1 MNLTMSRVD
10 LPHAMWNLRYGQS
23 LRYRYWDEEAVLYN
37 DLSGATH
44 LLGPAALC
52 VLEALR
58 SGPASAES
66 LASTLL
72 NEFEVD
78 DGALDG
84 ELEVLLRELSQLSLI
99 EHCPC

>member
-1 MNLTMSRVD
+1 MLQVD
-10 LPHAMWNLRYGQS
+10 LPPAVWRLMKGQS
-23 LRYRYWDEEAVLYN
+23 LRYHCWDDEAVLYN

-58 SGPASAES
+58 PGPASAAT
-66 LASTLL
+66 LASSLL
-72 NEFEVD
+72 REFELD
-78 DGALDG
+78 DAALDG

-99 EHCPC
+99 EHGPC